1 MQARFCSFLL
11 LLACYT
17 DGHSWEDTAG
27 LISEGSLNN
36 FEAHPLPT
44 PPVHNDSP
52 SAPETLCLF
61 PLQPEGTMADQRRVA
76 STKDPGH
83 NLSKRL
89 KPSQDYQGQAG
100 TSLVIEGYPATLPS
114 SSPRIPTE
122 SSYDRSGKQP
132 VTWKDRTASSLLP
145 LHCIDSRNERRANR
159 LGAARLSYGSKELT
173 SSNDLFQVN
182 LSKEQPPSRGA
193 ADFPASRKEKGVLND
208 CFPVVRLSQGP
219 HRTESTR
226 FNLPQIEHLR
236 GYYSFQTLDW
246 IPSKICLDAALG
258 AYALVPKFKSV
269 IAPESWTNMLAEMD
283 EKYGIFIPFIYKL
296 MIKSLSCQHWTNILS
311 VWKGLWEAS
320 NRVKHRELSEIET
333 LKLFLGISDLI
344 TELTIPQLFGRYDLK
359 TQRRA
364 HATRILRVLSAG
376 RSRMNQTRWVDSF
389 LYLAKILIQ
398 DSLTN
403 PQINLGKP
411 IDQEAAHDL
420 VLQKIKLI
428 SHSITANT
436 VDILISKSTGPPFNT
451 LVSTFQ
457 DTLMGKTKRLIK
469 FQNQWPAY
477 NMKSRIEKVLHLQ
490 NKLNDQEDILL
501 ENSLTSHSGDHEIV
515 LECKLSSLDHQF
527 SNIFRDDEVPA
538 LLISKISQILKS
550 ELSGFVF

>member
-173 SSNDLFQVN
+173 SSNDLFQYAFPKAHIEQSLLVSTCLK
-182 LSKEQPPSRGA
+182 LSTSG
-193 ADFPASRKEKGVLND
+193 
-208 CFPVVRLSQGP
+208 
-219 HRTESTR
+219 
-226 FNLPQIEHLR
+226 

-436 VDILISKSTGPPFNT
+436 VDILI
-451 LVSTFQ
+451 
-457 DTLMGKTKRLIK
+457 MEI
-469 FQNQWPAY
+469 
-477 NMKSRIEKVLHLQ
+477 MK
-490 NKLNDQEDILL
+490 
-501 ENSLTSHSGDHEIV
+501 
-515 LECKLSSLDHQF
+515 
-527 SNIFRDDEVPA
+527 
-538 LLISKISQILKS
+538 
-550 ELSGFVF
+550 